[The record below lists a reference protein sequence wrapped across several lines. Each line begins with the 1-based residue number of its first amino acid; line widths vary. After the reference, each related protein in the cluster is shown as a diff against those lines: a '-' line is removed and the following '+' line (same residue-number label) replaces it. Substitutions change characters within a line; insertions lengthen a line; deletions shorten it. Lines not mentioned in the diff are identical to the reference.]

1 MNRILIFGGTT
12 EGRLLAEFCDKNGIN
27 AFVSVATGYGES
39 LLHKSDCINII
50 SGRKNAEEILSFILK
65 KKIAMVVDATHPF
78 AIEASKNIKEACG
91 KAKVKYLRVLRDS
104 EKNACNSGNCYGIY
118 FDSVYSVIE
127 YLNKHTDGN
136 ILITTGSKELDL
148 YCAITNYSERCIVRV
163 LPSEGIEE
171 RCVSLGYR
179 CENIIAGKGPFSDSQ
194 NIRHI
199 RQYSAAYLVTKDSG
213 ATGGFDEKIAA
224 AQTCG
229 TELLIIRRPA
239 EIGVSLEE
247 AEKII
252 VAENNDEQI
261 RKEN

>member
-50 SGRKNAEEILSFILK
+50 SGRKNAEEILSFILE

-118 FDSVYSVIE
+118 FDSVSPSVSGKDLIKWQSCE
-127 YLNKHTDGN
+127 LPELSPNRLWTVPASVTPYLPRGAD
-136 ILITTGSKELDL
+136 TT
-148 YCAITNYSERCIVRV
+148 AR
-163 LPSEGIEE
+163 
-171 RCVSLGYR
+171 
-179 CENIIAGKGPFSDSQ
+179 
-194 NIRHI
+194 
-199 RQYSAAYLVTKDSG
+199 AAT
-213 ATGGFDEKIAA
+213 
-224 AQTCG
+224 
-229 TELLIIRRPA
+229 IRRPIPLT
-239 EIGVSLEE
+239 EVMSWTPTTFLP
-247 AEKII
+247 
-252 VAENNDEQI
+252 
-261 RKEN
+261 R